1 MSHGG
6 ITVTSPSTGATWYKD
21 VSYTISWSVSGGLI
35 TWNNFGIYLLKNG
48 ATEATI
54 AYPVSGASRSYSY
67 TPSNSLDTASD
78 YQIQIVGNYDEVGN

>member
-1 MSHGG
+1 MSHGSV
-6 ITVTSPSTGATWYKD
+6 TVTAPTTGATWYKD
-21 VSYTISWSVSGGLI
+21 QSQSITWSVSGGLI

-78 YQIQIVGNYDEVGN
+78 YQIQIVGNYDESGN